1 MVSIK
6 KIVVILGV
14 SAFLSACGGG
24 ESADAGAGVRDAD
37 PWWAEIETCVNKKET
52 AKKNSGDSHIDPWMY
67 QEWEDECAKATPD
80 IPSAAGLNVS
90 STPLDELKFD
100 ISVYN
105 NFNTLA
111 QRNYTILSTVSLND
125 DVTITD
131 FVINRGNCGYFR
143 SILSDV
149 NDLPVKVKYAEKQ
162 NVYLKCKVDAVRE
175 VTIVTTVGEITYSIQ
190 R

>member
-1 MVSIK
+1 MKSIR
-6 KIVVILGV
+6 
-14 SAFLSACGGG
+14 SAFASLIIAVAAMFGIGYNNSA
-24 ESADAGAGVRDAD
+24 VAD
-37 PWWAEIETCVNKKET
+37 PWWDLVNECVIEKEQ
-52 AKKNSGDSHIDPWMY
+52 AKQNSDDTHVEPWMY
-67 QEWEDECAKATPD
+67 QEWEDECARAIPD

-90 STPLDELKFD
+90 STPLDELEFD

-105 NFNTLA
+105 TFVTLA

-149 NDLPVKVKYAEKQ
+149 NDLPVKMKYAEKQ
-162 NVYLKCKVDAVRE
+162 NVYLKCKVEAVRE
-175 VTIVTTVGEITYSIQ
+175 VTIVTTVGEITYTMQ